1 MGVSM
6 MLKNR
11 AARAITVVASILVMT
26 TVADVADHQNMS
38 TAAMTTETELA
49 ANGMAGV
56 AAVMSQYEDSAYEYL
71 ELANASVQ
79 QTDTVRVASAE
90 ENEEAAGTEQQE
102 ENTAAE
108 EDLWQ
113 DRLMADVDDFLY
125 VRESADPESEV
136 VGKLYKGDVAQ
147 IQESGDEWTHI
158 TSGNV
163 EGFVNNDYCVT
174 GNEAASYA
182 AETVDTQAAVLADGL
197 RIRSEADA
205 ESSVI
210 SAVYTGT
217 TLTVDTSA
225 QNQDEEWV
233 AVVYNGT
240 TGYVSSDYVEVS
252 LSLGEGKTIEEEQ
265 EEQARIAA
273 EKAAQEAKEAAKKAE
288 QVSASS
294 VQTVQNEAVTASTDD
309 VTLLAAII
317 QCEAGNELYEGQVA
331 VGAVVMNRVRAAG
344 YPGSIYEVIYQRGQ
358 FPPAGRGAVAS
369 IAANGPKSSCIQ
381 AAQEALNGAD
391 NTGSATCFSRA
402 SSGHAGVVIGNHVFY

>member
-288 QVSASS
+288 QVSSSS

-358 FPPAGRGAVAS
+358 FPPAGNGSVAKIVS
-369 IAANGPKSSCIQ
+369 NGPKASCIQ
-381 AAQEALNGAD
+381 AAQEALNGTD
-391 NTGSATCFSRA
+391 NTSGATCFKRA

>member
-1 MGVSM
+1 M

-11 AARAITVVASILVMT
+11 AARAITVVVSILVMT

-49 ANGMAGV
+49 ANGIAGV

-210 SAVYTGT
+210 SAVYAGT

-273 EKAAQEAKEAAKKAE
+273 EQAAQEAKEAAKKAE
-288 QVSASS
+288 QVSSSS

-358 FPPAGRGAVAS
+358 FPPAGNGSVAKIVS
-369 IAANGPKSSCIQ
+369 NGPKASCIQ
-381 AAQEALNGAD
+381 AAQEALNGTD
-391 NTGSATCFSRA
+391 NTSGATCFKRA

>member
-1 MGVSM
+1 M

-38 TAAMTTETELA
+38 IAAMTTETELA

-56 AAVMSQYEDSAYEYL
+56 AAVMSQYEGSAYEYL

-79 QTDTVRVASAE
+79 RADTVRVASAE
-90 ENEEAAGTEQQE
+90 ENEEAAGNEQQE

-108 EDLWQ
+108 DDLWQ

-288 QVSASS
+288 QVSSSS

-331 VGAVVMNRVRAAG
+331 VGAVVMNRVRVAG

-358 FPPAGRGAVAS
+358 FPPAGNGSVAKIVS
-369 IAANGPKSSCIQ
+369 NGPKASCIQ
-381 AAQEALNGAD
+381 AAQEALNGTD
-391 NTGSATCFSRA
+391 NTSGATCFKRA

>member
-1 MGVSM
+1 M

-79 QTDTVRVASAE
+79 RADTVRVASAE

-102 ENTAAE
+102 ENAAAE
-108 EDLWQ
+108 DDLWQ

-288 QVSASS
+288 QVSSSS

-358 FPPAGRGAVAS
+358 FPPAGNGSVAKIVS
-369 IAANGPKSSCIQ
+369 NGPKASCIQ
-381 AAQEALNGAD
+381 AAQEALNGTD
-391 NTGSATCFSRA
+391 NTSGATCFKRA

>member
-1 MGVSM
+1 M

-26 TVADVADHQNMS
+26 TVADVADHQNMR

-49 ANGMAGV
+49 ANGIAGV

-90 ENEEAAGTEQQE
+90 ENEEAAGTEQQVK
-102 ENTAAE
+102 NTAE
-108 EDLWQ
+108 DDLWQ

-174 GNEAASYA
+174 GNDAASYA

-358 FPPAGRGAVAS
+358 FPPAGNGSVAKIVS
-369 IAANGPKSSCIQ
+369 NGPKASCIQ
-381 AAQEALNGAD
+381 AAQEALNGTD
-391 NTGSATCFSRA
+391 NTSGATCFKRA

>member
-1 MGVSM
+1 M

-288 QVSASS
+288 QVSSSS

-358 FPPAGRGAVAS
+358 FPPAGNGSVAKIVS
-369 IAANGPKSSCIQ
+369 NGPKASCIQ
-381 AAQEALNGAD
+381 AAQEALNGTD
-391 NTGSATCFSRA
+391 NTSGATCFKRA